1 MTPQATPVART
12 AGRVIL
18 LDDRERVLFFSGSA
32 ITKVAAGSVVWFL
45 PGGGMEPGEDVATTA
60 ARELF
65 EETGLRVRPDALRG
79 PVAVSRG
86 VWSDG
91 VTTYRAESIFFVL
104 RISRWVV
111 VTEGFTALER
121 AQIVG
126 HRWWSLDELQR
137 TDAVVF
143 PRAFAPLLA
152 EIIAGRIPETPVEL
166 PW

>member
-1 MTPQATPVART
+1 MIPQGAPVPRT

-18 LDDRERVLFFSGSA
+18 LDERDRVLLFAGPA
-32 ITKVAAGSVVWFL
+32 HTKAGRVAWFL
-45 PGGGMEPGEDVATTA
+45 HGGGMEPAEDVATTA

-65 EETGLRVRPDALRG
+65 EETGLRVRTAALRG
-79 PVAVSRG
+79 PVAVTRG

-91 VTTYRAESIFFVL
+91 ATTYREECVFYLL
-104 RISRWVV
+104 RVARWEV
-111 VTEGFTALER
+111 VTAGFTALER
-121 AQIVG
+121 AVIVG
-126 HRWWSLDELQR
+126 HRWWSLAELQR

-152 EIIAGRIPETPVEL
+152 RLLAGDLPETPVEL